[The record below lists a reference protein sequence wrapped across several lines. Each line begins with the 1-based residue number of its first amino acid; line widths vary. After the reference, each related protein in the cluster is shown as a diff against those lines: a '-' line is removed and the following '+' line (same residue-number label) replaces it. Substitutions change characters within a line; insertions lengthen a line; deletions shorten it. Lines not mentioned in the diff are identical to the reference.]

1 MSDATPQPVRTRR
14 DVGKPEAQ
22 KDPIFLFQR
31 KGNFGQWDTE
41 YVFFT
46 REEAEQWGRDYS
58 YRYRRG
64 GWRVYCVSAM
74 GELAGVLRL
83 PEQARAVAAEP
94 TVDAYPC
101 GDQLE

>member
-1 MSDATPQPVRTRR
+1 MNEQEPIKTKRTRR
-14 DVGKPEAQ
+14 DVGGPEAQ

-46 REEAEQWGRDYS
+46 REEAEEWGTAHS

-74 GELAGVLRL
+74 GELADVLRM
-83 PEQARAVAAEP
+83 PEQQTSVSAV
-94 TVDAYPC
+94 VDAYPY
-101 GDQLE
+101 GDALE

>member
-1 MSDATPQPVRTRR
+1 MSRDDKRTRR
-14 DVGKPEAQ
+14 QVGEPEAQ
-22 KDPIFLFQR
+22 RDPIFLFQR

-46 REEAEQWGRDYS
+46 REEAEQFGKDYS

-74 GELAGVLRL
+74 GELADVLRM
-83 PEQARAVAAEP
+83 PEQTTTQ
-94 TVDAYPC
+94 TVDIYPY
-101 GDQLE
+101 GDALE